1 MSYRLTAAAI
11 AADVATAPQKMV
23 LVVLADIA
31 DDAGK
36 CWPSLG
42 LIARRA
48 AMSRKSVIDQIP
60 KLEAAGHLSVRRDGK
75 HNVYRVHPVPSVT
88 DGDQTSHRRLLVT
101 DGDQSLTVTSTVT
114 HGDRHQSPTVT
125 PLVTDGDPNQSLNQS
140 ENQSLNQPSTPPAAK
155 PEGVKPE
162 KEKRTKPGPETEACA
177 TTLPGKPSA
186 ELVEAWG
193 EWQQYRQRRAIAPGR
208 QRVAWTAQAAR
219 LSAKQ
224 VTQYAASHGD
234 RLVCDRIAS
243 AINGEWQGLNLD
255 KMEAQSYRSNP
266 QSNRTATLADG
277 TVVKNVRS
285 QFAKSR

>member
-1 MSYRLTAAAI
+1 MVAFFSPMSYRLTAAAI

-114 HGDRHQSPTVT
+114 HGDRHQSLTVT

-140 ENQSLNQPSTPPAAK
+140 ENQSLNQSRAPESEPSIPA
-155 PEGVKPE
+155 
-162 KEKRTKPGPETEACA
+162 PGPE
-177 TTLPGKPSA
+177 KPK
-186 ELVEAWG
+186 
-193 EWQQYRQRRAIAPGR
+193 RQRFIKPTIDEWTAYAKEMPQPLTENQSLGAWDYYEGNGWRVGRNPMVDWQATLRGWSRR
-208 QRVAWTAQAAR
+208 QREFQQTKTA
-219 LSAKQ
+219 
-224 VTQYAASHGD
+224 
-234 RLVCDRIAS
+234 
-243 AINGEWQGLNLD
+243 
-255 KMEAQSYRSNP
+255 P

>member
-101 DGDQSLTVTSTVT
+101 DSDQSLTVTSTVT
-114 HGDRHQSPTVT
+114 HSDRHQSLTVT
-125 PLVTDGDPNQSLNQS
+125 PLVTDGDPNQSMNQSLNQS
-140 ENQSLNQPSTPPAAK
+140 VNQPSTPPAAK
-155 PEGVKPE
+155 EEKFQLEVKPE
-162 KEKRTKPGPETEACA
+162 KEKRPKPGPEPEACA

-186 ELVEAWG
+186 ELAEAWG

-255 KMEAQSYRSNP
+255 KLEAHAYKPAGKMSREEEARMHTPNP
-266 QSNRTATLADG
+266 NTKYG
-277 TVVKNVRS
+277 
-285 QFAKSR
+285 F